1 MSILKVEGVVQRFGG
16 LVAVNNVGFN
26 VGQNEIVSIIGPNG
40 AGKTTLFN
48 VIAGTYKPSEGSIIF
63 KGKEIAGLPA
73 ATIAKQGLVRTFQIT
88 SLFSNVSVLE
98 SLKIAQHR
106 TLESNLF
113 NVLINAP
120 SVRAEE
126 QVAEKRANEILA
138 LLKLENKANHLS
150 DSLPYGE
157 QRLLEIGIALAAK
170 PDMLLLDEPAAGL
183 NETETIELMGLIA
196 LLRDEGITI
205 LLVEH
210 DMNLVMSISDRI
222 LVLANG
228 TKIAEGLPSEIQT
241 NPDVIEAYLG
251 GDIMDFSE

>member
-1 MSILKVEGVVQRFGG
+1 
-16 LVAVNNVGFN
+16 
-26 VGQNEIVSIIGPNG
+26 
-40 AGKTTLFN
+40 
-48 VIAGTYKPSEGSIIF
+48 
-63 KGKEIAGLPA
+63 
-73 ATIAKQGLVRTFQIT
+73 
-88 SLFSNVSVLE
+88 
-98 SLKIAQHR
+98 
-106 TLESNLF
+106 
-113 NVLINAP
+113 
-120 SVRAEE
+120 
-126 QVAEKRANEILA
+126 
-138 LLKLENKANHLS
+138 
-150 DSLPYGE
+150 
-157 QRLLEIGIALAAK
+157 LLEIGIALAAK